1 MGQSC
6 CDHGSGPLCDHVPL
20 PGTIEQRP
28 SRGPQRT
35 AQSCCRYVIHEQD
48 TRTRYTNKIHE
59 QVLLHTTTRVQNTKI
74 SHHFPLLSFFKDCVR
89 LHASSSTKKL
99 RTGEIY
105 LRPDQAN
112 GLVTLPGKRGTHPVH
127 QLKLFKGSKV
137 LCKIGSVVK
146 EDLVFFRQQVNAM
159 LWYIEEEQRKH
170 KRSEKMKR
178 KVLKEQRKTASGRH
192 GANSGGGGGGGS
204 TSFSGRKSSSRTMQ
218 SGAQSG
224 NTRPRSLSE
233 AAPTARP
240 VNAANYM

>member
-1 MGQSC
+1 VLS
-6 CDHGSGPLCDHVPL
+6 V
-20 PGTIEQRP
+20 R
-28 SRGPQRT
+28 
-35 AQSCCRYVIHEQD
+35 D

-59 QVLLHTTTRVQNTKI
+59 QDTRTSTSSHHHSGTKHNI
-74 SHHFPLLSFFKDCVR
+74 SHHFPLLSLSFFKDCVR

-112 GLVTLPGKRGTHPVH
+112 GLVTLPGKGGTHPVH

-159 LWYIEEEQRKH
+159 LCYIEEEQRKH

-178 KVLKEQRKTASGRH
+178 KVLKEQRKTTSGRN
-192 GANSGGGGGGGS
+192 GASSGGGGGGGGS

>member
-1 MGQSC
+1 MGQPC

-48 TRTRYTNKIHE
+48 TRTRYTNKYFFTPP
-59 QVLLHTTTRVQNTKI
+59 QGYKTQKSHTI
-74 SHHFPLLSFFKDCVR
+74 SPSLSLFKDCVR

-159 LWYIEEEQRKH
+159 LCYIEEEQRKH

-178 KVLKEQRKTASGRH
+178 KVLKEQRKTASGRN
-192 GANSGGGGGGGS
+192 GANSGGGGGGGGS

>member
-1 MGQSC
+1 
-6 CDHGSGPLCDHVPL
+6 V
-20 PGTIEQRP
+20 
-28 SRGPQRT
+28 
-35 AQSCCRYVIHEQD
+35 
-48 TRTRYTNKIHE
+48 
-59 QVLLHTTTRVQNTKI
+59 VQNTKI

-112 GLVTLPGKRGTHPVH
+112 GLVTLPGKGGTHPVH

-192 GANSGGGGGGGS
+192 GANSGGVGGGGS

>member
-1 MGQSC
+1 M
-6 CDHGSGPLCDHVPL
+6 
-20 PGTIEQRP
+20 
-28 SRGPQRT
+28 
-35 AQSCCRYVIHEQD
+35 
-48 TRTRYTNKIHE
+48 
-59 QVLLHTTTRVQNTKI
+59 VQNTKI

>member
-1 MGQSC
+1 
-6 CDHGSGPLCDHVPL
+6 
-20 PGTIEQRP
+20 
-28 SRGPQRT
+28 
-35 AQSCCRYVIHEQD
+35 
-48 TRTRYTNKIHE
+48 
-59 QVLLHTTTRVQNTKI
+59 
-74 SHHFPLLSFFKDCVR
+74 VR

-159 LWYIEEEQRKH
+159 LCYIEEEQRKH

-192 GANSGGGGGGGS
+192 GANSGGVGGGGS